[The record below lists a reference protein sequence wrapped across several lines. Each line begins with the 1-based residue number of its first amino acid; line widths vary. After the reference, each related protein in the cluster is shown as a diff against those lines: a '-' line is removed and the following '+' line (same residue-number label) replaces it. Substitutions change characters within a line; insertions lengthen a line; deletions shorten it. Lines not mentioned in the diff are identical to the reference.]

1 MTRSLLVLPI
11 LLAACTTVPE
21 APVQAVP
28 EPSLDAL
35 RAMPPGVNVSDLGL
49 QNGCYVYK
57 DASGAFVPLNTS
69 TGQRVCA

>member
-1 MTRSLLVLPI
+1 MTRSLLVLPV
-11 LLAACTTVPE
+11 LLAACTAVPE

-57 DASGAFVPLNTS
+57 SADGSFVPLT
-69 TGQRVCA
+69 TAGGQRVCA